1 MDVTIFPTAPFM
13 LFWQNNSRLNP
24 LFYPCTSCLFLSKII
39 FIPFQIEIVCVIDLH
54 TKENQDDRKKAF
66 EEVKSA
72 CEELGFRRNE
82 EKVFQIQV

>member
-1 MDVTIFPTAPFM
+1 M
-13 LFWQNNSRLNP
+13 LLA
-24 LFYPCTSCLFLSKII
+24 KII
-39 FIPFQIEIVCVIDLH
+39 YFIQIEIVCVIDLH

-82 EKVFQIQV
+82 EKVFQIQVWNWNNLL